1 MNREVRARILEDEV
15 LIVRHS
21 GEIPEITYHATVH
34 YLCSDPSGPGMT
46 LAREELLI
54 LQDAALARAREI
66 VLRDLDPD
74 NRDLSIYRG
83 LKRTIYNWQRLL
95 AFAERLNRSEKDF
108 REKVRQALRIFLES
122 EWLDVTSGRRTSSV
136 NCTAKELAGFAA
148 ALGVTTDELPEGW
161 QALCLEEEP

>member
-1 MNREVRARILEDEV
+1 MNEEVRARILEDEV

-46 LAREELLI
+46 LTREEILF

-83 LKRTIYNWQRLL
+83 LKRSIYNWQRLL
-95 AFAERLNRSEKDF
+95 AFAERLDRSERDF
-108 REKVRQALRIFLES
+108 SAKVRQALGIFLER
-122 EWLDVTSGRRTSSV
+122 ERQDVAAGRRPSSV

-148 ALGVTTDELPEGW
+148 ALGGATDELPEGW
-161 QALCLEEEP
+161 QTLCQEEEP